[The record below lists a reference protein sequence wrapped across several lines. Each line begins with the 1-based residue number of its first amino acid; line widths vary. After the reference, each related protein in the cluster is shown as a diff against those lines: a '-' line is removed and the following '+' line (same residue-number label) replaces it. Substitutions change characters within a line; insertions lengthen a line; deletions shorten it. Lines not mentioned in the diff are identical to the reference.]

1 MDDHS
6 MRRYVPVLVAGSALI
21 AAACSEPIAAPRSP
35 AAASWVP
42 VVSANVV
49 AEKANMWAIE
59 QAGTFVFTITPT
71 AGEAKIGVY
80 TLTFGD
86 NSVCDPST
94 SGYGPSEWKK
104 DCDTLGESITITAKF
119 WVENGRTY
127 ADFSPDIRFAPTSSV
142 VISARVPELRGQ
154 EVTDALRAHYAVGY
168 TRVVDGIRYLIDEA
182 ATDPSLATVFG
193 LNDEGTANGALSRK
207 LLHFSGYYVRS
218 GRACDE
224 SGVCGDGTM
233 DVGLSLDQ

>member
-1 MDDHS
+1 

-35 AAASWVP
+35 AAAASWVP
-42 VVSANVV
+42 VVSANVI

-59 QAGTFVFTITPT
+59 QAGTFVFTITPN

-80 TLTFGD
+80 TLNFGD

-104 DCDTLGESITITAKF
+104 DCSTLSESITITAKF

-127 ADFSPDIRFAPTSSV
+127 ADFSPDIRFSPSSSV
-142 VISARVPELRGQ
+142 IISARVPELRGL
-154 EVTDALRAHYAVGY
+154 EITDSLRQHYEVGY

-193 LNDEGTANGALSRK
+193 QNEDGTANGALSRK

-218 GRACDE
+218 GRTCDDL
-224 SGVCGDGTM
+224 GVCSDGTM
-233 DVGLSLDQ
+233 DALALDQ